1 MTDYFALLEQ
11 PRAPWLEPA
20 ALKEIFHRKTLAHHP
35 DAMAGGSENQFA
47 ELNAAYQ
54 TLQDP
59 KRRLHHL
66 LSLEGH
72 APLPN
77 QPVPIQLQELFP
89 SLGALKQRADVLLE
103 KRRTASNA
111 LSQSLL
117 KPETLAL
124 RNDLEVWRNKIRA
137 LLESATGELRDLN
150 SRWDL
155 ERDAQLG
162 PLSDLYLKFAY
173 LGRWS
178 EQLDETAFQL
188 SAA

>member
-11 PRAPWLEPA
+11 SRAPWLDPA
-20 ALKEIFHRKTLAHHP
+20 ALKEVFHRKTLAQHP
-35 DAMAGGSENQFA
+35 DALAPGADDRFA

-66 LSLEGH
+66 LSLENC
-72 APLPN
+72 ALAAN
-77 QPVPIQLQELFP
+77 QIVPAELQDLFL

-117 KPETLAL
+117 KPEMLVL
-124 RNDLEVWRNKIRA
+124 QNDLEAWRNKIRR
-137 LLESATGELRDLN
+137 LLESASEELRELN
-150 SRWDL
+150 SRWASDPA
-155 ERDAQLG
+155 AQLD

-178 EQLDETAFQL
+178 EQLDELAFQL
-188 SAA
+188 SL